1 MTDIELRDIGMSTP
15 TKDNSGGL
23 FFVAIAIVAAAWI
36 LGHQLIE
43 MRKVGDTIA
52 VTGSAKRPIV
62 SDLIIWSGNLNAQES
77 TQQEAYRAVQKH
89 TERLARFFKDNGV
102 PDSEIT
108 MKPVSSDQIIEYN
121 QNGYQTG
128 RVLGYRVTQNF
139 EIRSPR
145 VDAIEN
151 LIKKSDELIS
161 EGVPFSGW
169 GAQYLYTKLADM
181 RIEMLGEAMKDA
193 TERAK
198 VMAESSGAKLGELRD
213 ARMGVFQVTPRNSTD
228 VSDYGYYDTSSKEK
242 DITAVV
248 KASYSLE

>member
-1 MTDIELRDIGMSTP
+1 MST
-15 TKDNSGGL
+15 TKDNNGGL
-23 FFVAIAIVAAAWI
+23 FFIAIAMVAAAWI

-43 MRKVGDTIA
+43 MRKAGDMIS

-62 SDLIIWSGNLNAQES
+62 SDLIVWSGNVNAQEM
-77 TQQEAYRAVQKH
+77 TQQAAYRQVQGYSA
-89 TERLARFFKDNGV
+89 RLAQFFKDNGV
-102 PDSEIT
+102 PDSEVT
-108 MKPVSSDQIIEYN
+108 MRPVSSEQILEFN
-121 QNGYQTG
+121 SNGYQTG
-128 RVLGYRVTQNF
+128 RILGHRVNQTF
-139 EIRSPR
+139 EIRSSR
-145 VDAIEN
+145 VEAIEA

-193 TERAK
+193 SERAK

-213 ARMGVFQVTPRNSTD
+213 ARMGVFQVTSRNSTD

-248 KASYSLE
+248 KASYSLD